1 MSKVCVVGLGYVG
14 LPLACL
20 CAKKGHGV
28 AGLDIDSEKIEQIN
42 NGTSPIND
50 SALVTAVKEVQ
61 GKLKATTDASVV
73 KEAEI
78 IIVCVPTPVDEN
90 KHPNLEPLKKAVKT
104 ISENLQ
110 NGQVIVVESTIFPG
124 TTEDILK
131 PILEESGLK
140 AGTDF
145 FVAHC
150 PERIDPGNKKWT
162 LENIPRVLGAG
173 SEQGAE
179 KAKQFYESILTSP
192 VNVLSTLKS
201 AEAVKVVENTF
212 RDINIAYVNELA
224 KSFDKAG
231 IDVVEVIEGAAIKP
245 FAFMAHY
252 PGCGV
257 GGHCIPVDPYYLIDK
272 AEQDGFKHTFLKM
285 AREIN
290 NSMPQYTIDL
300 LENLAGDLSGAKV
313 GVLGLAYKPDVDD
326 VRESPSLDIIKI
338 LKQKNAEVTVFDPNI
353 PEKSD
358 AGSLDEV
365 LEKVDYVVVATA
377 HKEFKAISAE
387 QLKNAGIKAI
397 VDGRNC
403 LDKKSIESAGVKYKG
418 IGQ

>member
-1 MSKVCVVGLGYVG
+1 
-14 LPLACL
+14 
-20 CAKKGHGV
+20 
-28 AGLDIDSEKIEQIN
+28 
-42 NGTSPIND
+42 
-50 SALVTAVKEVQ
+50 
-61 GKLKATTDASVV
+61 
-73 KEAEI
+73 
-78 IIVCVPTPVDEN
+78 
-90 KHPNLEPLKKAVKT
+90 
-104 ISENLQ
+104 
-110 NGQVIVVESTIFPG
+110 
-124 TTEDILK
+124 
-131 PILEESGLK
+131 
-140 AGTDF
+140 
-145 FVAHC
+145 
-150 PERIDPGNKKWT
+150 
-162 LENIPRVLGAG
+162 
-173 SEQGAE
+173 
-179 KAKQFYESILTSP
+179 
-192 VNVLSTLKS
+192 
-201 AEAVKVVENTF
+201 
-212 RDINIAYVNELA
+212 
-224 KSFDKAG
+224 
-231 IDVVEVIEGAAIKP
+231 
-245 FAFMAHY
+245 
-252 PGCGV
+252 
-257 GGHCIPVDPYYLIDK
+257 
-272 AEQDGFKHTFLKM
+272 M